1 MENLLYT
8 IAQYGHIT
16 IELKPLM
23 DKKHITRYALP
34 RAVNTRFEVIDKWY
48 RGHVEKIDADV
59 LARICFV
66 MGCTPGD
73 IIRYIPAEESNT

>member
-23 DKKHITRYALP
+23 DKKTYYAVCVGSCSEYAL
-34 RAVNTRFEVIDKWY
+34 
-48 RGHVEKIDADV
+48 
-59 LARICFV
+59 
-66 MGCTPGD
+66 
-73 IIRYIPAEESNT
+73 

>member
-23 DKKHITRYALP
+23 DKKHITQHQISCPPDRKHDDG
-34 RAVNTRFEVIDKWY
+34 R
-48 RGHVEKIDADV
+48 
-59 LARICFV
+59 
-66 MGCTPGD
+66 MQQ
-73 IIRYIPAEESNT
+73 

>member
-23 DKKHITRYALP
+23 DKKHITRYALA
-34 RAVNTRFEVIDKWY
+34 RAVNTRFEVID
-48 RGHVEKIDADV
+48 
-59 LARICFV
+59 
-66 MGCTPGD
+66 
-73 IIRYIPAEESNT
+73 

>member
-23 DKKHITRYALP
+23 DKKHITRYALA

-48 RGHVEKIDADV
+48 RGHVEKMHAGRYYS
-59 LARICFV
+59 LYSGRRIEH
-66 MGCTPGD
+66 
-73 IIRYIPAEESNT
+73 IKKRLL

>member
-23 DKKHITRYALP
+23 VRDMRWL
-34 RAVNTRFEVIDKWY
+34 VQ
-48 RGHVEKIDADV
+48 
-59 LARICFV
+59 
-66 MGCTPGD
+66 
-73 IIRYIPAEESNT
+73 